1 MNSIRFGII
10 GSGWRAECFLQV
22 ARLLPDRFEICG
34 LVSRRAEKRVELAQ
48 KWGIPVFASSTE
60 LLTTRPDFVVAA
72 VAKEAGAAVIKAMVA
87 QGVPILAETP
97 PANDLAGLVDLY
109 RSVGPQAKVQIA
121 EQYFLQP
128 MHQARLAVAHS
139 GKFGAIHYAHVSISQ
154 GYHAISLMRKALGV
168 GFENP
173 TIQATTFE
181 MPGIEGPGR
190 AGLPE
195 REQIVRNPHTLA
207 VLNYASKV
215 GLFDFEKN
223 QHRSWARSQRFLIR
237 GIRGEVNHDTVKYLA
252 DYRTPIQFE
261 LLRQHAGEDGNL
273 EGYHLKGILG
283 GTEWVYQN
291 PFAPARLSDEE
302 IALAASLMRMK
313 QYTIDGTELYSLA
326 EACQDQYLALLID
339 QACERGLTLQAVS
352 QIWAHSEDLR

>member
-1 MNSIRFGII
+1 MDTIRFGII

-22 ARLLPDRFEICG
+22 ARLLPDQFEVCG
-34 LVSRRAEKRVELAQ
+34 LVSRREEKRAELAQ
-48 KWGIPVFASSTE
+48 KWAVPVYASPTE
-60 LLTTRPDFVVAA
+60 LLTKTRPDFVVAA
-72 VAKEAGAAVIKAMVA
+72 VAKDAGADIIKAMVA

-97 PANDLAGLVDLY
+97 PASDLEGLVDLY
-109 RSVGPQAKVQIA
+109 HNVGPQAKVQIA

-154 GYHAISLMRKALGV
+154 GYHAVSLMRKALGV

-173 TIQATTFE
+173 TIQSSSFE

-190 AGLPE
+190 NGLAE
-195 REQIVRNPHTLA
+195 REQLVQNPHTLA
-207 VLNYASKV
+207 VLNFGSKV

-223 QHRSWARSQRFLIR
+223 QHRSWVRSQRFLIR
-237 GIRGEVNHDTVKYLA
+237 GVRGEVNHDTVKYLL

-261 LLRQHAGEDGNL
+261 LLRQNAGDDGNL

-283 GTEWVYQN
+283 GTEWVYRN

-302 IALAASLMRMK
+302 IALAASLVRMK
-313 QYTIDGTELYSLA
+313 QYTVDGTELYSLA

-339 QACERGLTLQAVS
+339 QSCAHKLPLQATT
-352 QIWAHSEDLR
+352 QIWAHSQ